1 MKRLFK
7 VLILM
12 GILLPVQVFALG
24 LGELQTQS
32 ALNQPFL
39 AELQILRASPAEL
52 KGLQVRLASEED
64 YARIGLERLPIL
76 NALNFMVVKKGSAH
90 YIRIS
95 SRRQISEP
103 YLNFL
108 IEVNWSRGRMLREFT
123 VLLDPPE
130 LLGSGA
136 PELTAPAAETT
147 ATEDAETMAAE
158 LPASTVV
165 SSTVSESSLVYGPV
179 EKNEKLW
186 NIAQQIRGEHKA
198 SIPQVMM
205 ALLRNNPEAFIRD
218 NVNNLKQGYV
228 LRIENPSDIY
238 EMDAQAAQFAFK
250 RQYQLW
256 HDYRQSRAKAAKARV
271 ESAKSSQQQR
281 PSTSKETT
289 ISSEG
294 VLTLERPKSKEPIAG
309 HLESTQPGNGK
320 ENEQIGKLR
329 DELAAAE
336 KSTELSEKRNEEMH
350 ERLKAME
357 DQIASLQRLMQIK
370 SDELVALQETQKEIP
385 ETTEVKDTGSSEH
398 EYQLPVVLKELQKN
412 PQLMGVIGGAIL
424 LILTMLWV
432 LARKRRGANKYDYQF
447 SSETTSADSD
457 YDEPDYGVSAPR
469 TIEEDPL
476 TQADIFVA
484 YGNLDAA
491 VNLMS
496 SAVEKQPE
504 NGAYQNKLNDLTNML
519 AKRDGDV
526 HAVQTSSDIPLPEE
540 EVIEEET
547 LLTSEDLAAFEQEY
561 EENQTENAPKIDLSE
576 AKLSLVDDAAK
587 FESLLDVNDSSG
599 SSQLGSASL
608 DFDLSS
614 LDGEIQGLTTD
625 TDIDLSSD
633 NSVLEFNLDELD
645 DMSRGLD
652 TDSDDLDASIDNVL
666 DDDNLS
672 PAIDLSS
679 VMGDAS
685 DEGIGSSID
694 STIENIAADIVQAD
708 LDDDGLIE
716 IGDHEPDLLN
726 SVDEVG
732 TKLDL
737 ARAYIDMGDPEGA
750 RSILDEVLL
759 EGNPEQ
765 ISQAHE
771 LLDQI

>member
-1 MKRLFK
+1 MKRLSK

-12 GILLPVQVFALG
+12 GILFPVQVFALG

-76 NALNFMVVKKGSAH
+76 NALNFMIVKKGSSH

-108 IEVNWSRGRMLREFT
+108 IEVNWARGRMLREFT

-136 PELTAPAAETT
+136 PDLTAPEAETSIS
-147 ATEDAETMAAE
+147 EEAESMAAE
-158 LPASTVV
+158 IPVSEVV
-165 SSTVSESSLVYGPV
+165 SAAVSESSLVYGPV
-179 EKNEKLW
+179 ERNEKLW
-186 NIAQQIRGEHKA
+186 NIAKQIRGEHKA

-205 ALLRNNPEAFIRD
+205 ALLRNNPEAFIRE

-228 LRIENPSDIY
+228 LRIENPKDIY
-238 EMDAQAAQFAFK
+238 EMDAQEARLAFQH
-250 RQYQLW
+250 QYQLW
-256 HDYRQSRAKAAKARV
+256 HDYKQSRAKAAKERT
-271 ESAKSSQQQR
+271 ESAKTDREQRSATTKDTAVSSD
-281 PSTSKETT
+281 
-289 ISSEG
+289 G
-294 VLTLERPKSKEPIAG
+294 VLTLERPKSKEPVAG
-309 HLESTQPGNGK
+309 HLESSQPGNGQQ
-320 ENEQIGKLR
+320 NEQISKLR
-329 DELAAAE
+329 DDLAAAE
-336 KSTELSEKRNEEMH
+336 ENAELSEKRNEEMH

-370 SDELVALQETQKEIP
+370 SDELVALQETQKEAP
-385 ETTEVKDTGSSEH
+385 ESTDLMEADSSEQ
-398 EYQLPVVLKELQKN
+398 EYQIPAVLKELQKN
-412 PQLMGVIGGAIL
+412 PQLMGIIGGAIL
-424 LILTMLWV
+424 LILAMFWV
-432 LARKRRGANKYDYQF
+432 LARKRRGADKYGYQF
-447 SSETTSADSD
+447 SSEQTGVSSD
-457 YDEPDYGVSAPR
+457 YDEPDYGVSSPR

-496 SAVEKQPE
+496 SAVEKQPG
-504 NGAYQNKLNDLTNML
+504 NAAYQNKLDDLTSML
-519 AKRDGDV
+519 TKRDGDM
-526 HAVQTSSDIPLPEE
+526 HAAPINSDEVIPEE
-540 EVIEEET
+540 EIFEEET
-547 LLTSEDLAAFEQEY
+547 LLTSDDLAAFQQEF
-561 EENQTENAPKIDLSE
+561 EDNQKEAAPKIDLSE
-576 AKLSLVDDAAK
+576 ARLSLVDDAAK
-587 FESLLDVNDSSG
+587 FEALLDAGDSPETSVPDSDG
-599 SSQLGSASL
+599 I
-608 DFDLSS
+608 DFDLSD
-614 LDGEIQGLTTD
+614 LDDEIQELTTD
-625 TDIDLSSD
+625 KDVDLSTDS
-633 NSVLEFNLDELD
+633 SVLEFNLDELD
-645 DMSRGLD
+645 DILEVPEK
-652 TDSDDLDASIDNVL
+652 DSTDLDASINNVL
-666 DDDNLS
+666 DDDNS
-672 PAIDLSS
+672 APEIDLSAIAD
-679 VMGDAS
+679 DAS
-685 DEGIGSSID
+685 AEDIDASID
-694 STIENIAADIVQAD
+694 STLDEV
-708 LDDDGLIE
+708 LDDVSTDINEDGLIE

-759 EGNPEQ
+759 EGNPDQ